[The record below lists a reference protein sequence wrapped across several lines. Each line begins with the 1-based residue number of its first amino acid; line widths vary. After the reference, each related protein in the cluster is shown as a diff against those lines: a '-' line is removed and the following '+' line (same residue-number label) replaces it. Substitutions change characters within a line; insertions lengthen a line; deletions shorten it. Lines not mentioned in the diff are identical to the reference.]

1 LFACFTAGV
10 LLSVR
15 EVSIRFG
22 GIVALDRLSFEAA
35 EGSILGLIGPNGAG
49 KTTMFNCITRI
60 YAPSSGQ
67 ILLDGHD
74 LLLDR
79 PHRIIR
85 RGVARTFQNV
95 ELFRRMTV
103 LDNVLV
109 GLHSSSGAASL
120 DWLGTAVALPWTRR
134 QESRARER
142 ALAALEDVGLA
153 SLADQPVAGLPFGTL
168 KAIELARALVSR
180 PRLLL
185 LDEPAGG
192 LNHEEIGVLASLLKR
207 LHAAYG
213 LTLLVVEHHMSLVMA
228 VSDRVVV
235 LDFGRKIAEG
245 SPREVQEDPSVIEA
259 YLGTGALVPAG
270 RGSPGSGV
278 PAEGTSH

>member
-1 LFACFTAGV
+1 V

-60 YAPSSGQ
+60 YSPSGGQ
-67 ILLDGHD
+67 ILFDGRD
-74 LLLDR
+74 LLRDR
-79 PHRIIR
+79 PHRVVR

-109 GLHSSSGAASL
+109 GLHSSFGGQRL
-120 DWLGTAVALPWTRR
+120 DWLGTAVGLPWTRR
-134 QESRARER
+134 EESRAKEK

-153 SLADQPVAGLPFGTL
+153 PLADQPVAGLPFATL

-192 LNHEEIGVLASLLKR
+192 LNHEEVGALETLLKR
-207 LHAAYG
+207 LHATYG

-228 VSDRVVV
+228 ISDKVVV
-235 LDFGRKIAEG
+235 LNFGRKIAEG
-245 SPREVQEDPSVIEA
+245 APHEVQQDRRVIDA
-259 YLGTGALVPAG
+259 YLGTG
-270 RGSPGSGV
+270 S
-278 PAEGTSH
+278 AESLAEDRSH